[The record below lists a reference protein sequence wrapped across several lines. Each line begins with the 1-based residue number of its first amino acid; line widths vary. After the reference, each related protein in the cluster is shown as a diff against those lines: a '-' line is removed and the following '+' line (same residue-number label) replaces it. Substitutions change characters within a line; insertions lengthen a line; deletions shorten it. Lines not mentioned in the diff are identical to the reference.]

1 LDLFVELM
9 KGLLYAGIAV
19 AFFLLAWAF
28 LRLARIFSTT
38 EKSIRDVSEQ
48 VVPLIGKTHTT
59 VDNINSQLSQ
69 LDEAVGD
76 VAGMTDELDQT
87 TTVITR
93 GVRGGVIKV
102 SSATA
107 GLSRGISTFL
117 TGEKRP
123 TGRRNEHLG
132 QGGRRRGPRRGRDHL
147 RHERGGPQEP
157 AEDGARP
164 ARERAPPLRE
174 RGLRR
179 PRGLV
184 LPQGGDPARTPAAR
198 QGPLRAGRRLAQA
211 APIETPPAPA
221 GETTVAAPETPEA

>member
-1 LDLFVELM
+1 MDLFVELM
-9 KGLLYAGIAV
+9 KGLLFAGIAV

-38 EKSIRDVSEQ
+38 EKSIKDVSEQ
-48 VVPLIGKTHTT
+48 VVPLIGKTHVT

-93 GVRGGVIKV
+93 GVRGGIIRA

-117 TGEKRP
+117 GGEKRS
-123 TGRRNEHLG
+123 E
-132 QGGRRRGPRRGRDHL
+132 
-147 RHERGGPQEP
+147 
-157 AEDGARP
+157 
-164 ARERAPPLRE
+164 
-174 RGLRR
+174 
-179 PRGLV
+179 
-184 LPQGGDPARTPAAR
+184 
-198 QGPLRAGRRLAQA
+198 
-211 APIETPPAPA
+211 
-221 GETTVAAPETPEA
+221 GEGK

>member
-9 KGLLYAGIAV
+9 KGVLYAGVAV
-19 AFFLLAWAF
+19 AFFVLAWML

-38 EKSIRDVSEQ
+38 EKTIKDVSEQ
-48 VVPLIGKTHTT
+48 VVPLLGKTHVT

-76 VAGMTDELDQT
+76 VAGMTGELDQT

-117 TGEKRP
+117 GGEKRP
-123 TGRRNEHLG
+123 EKEEG
-132 QGGRRRGPRRGRDHL
+132 
-147 RHERGGPQEP
+147 
-157 AEDGARP
+157 
-164 ARERAPPLRE
+164 
-174 RGLRR
+174 
-179 PRGLV
+179 
-184 LPQGGDPARTPAAR
+184 
-198 QGPLRAGRRLAQA
+198 
-211 APIETPPAPA
+211 
-221 GETTVAAPETPEA
+221 